1 MELHRPMGEVRSMV
15 SLDDLL
21 LGIKSAIAW
30 ARPDQ
35 LSFYYAQ
42 SLEIAAKDIRIKL
55 ENSNKKDL

>member
-1 MELHRPMGEVRSMV
+1 MGEVRSMV